1 MKWPYP
7 IRVHRAK
14 GEPRAQTAAFRLYG
28 PTCDAI
34 DAVAA
39 PIELPADLSEGDV
52 IEFAML
58 GAYGVAMAT
67 RFNGFGEVET
77 ETVSDFPWASVY
89 DRPVADQPAAIE
101 DETGRVVSFS
111 RLNRRRRNRI
121 MKRR

>member
-1 MKWPYP
+1 M
-7 IRVHRAK
+7 
-14 GEPRAQTAAFRLYG
+14 TAHGRSLGHGAFY
-28 PTCDAI
+28 AI
-34 DAVAA
+34 
-39 PIELPADLSEGDV
+39 
-52 IEFAML
+52 
-58 GAYGVAMAT
+58 GAYGTAMAT

-89 DRPVADQPAAIE
+89 DRPVVDQPDVAE